1 MAGTDCPFG
10 GLLCRFDGYSP
21 LPASVSGVF
30 SGFLLSQQVPLCKAE
45 YLTISKAKCMGMKR
59 FLARLALV
67 CTGAFSVFSLS
78 APTLAVGAD
87 LRMIGLAVHQ
97 ETGREIYI
105 GAIHIDKLVPRPD
118 DLIGGSGPKLMEYRV
133 VARRTSIRS
142 LLGTML
148 LQGELASGE
157 APTAEVS
164 DFAAMIMATIKG
176 SLYAGD
182 ALELLLTNDDQTI
195 ALLNGLEFARTDNGY
210 VFDYLLG
217 GWVEERGPGTAFRS
231 SLLAANIDPSLLAAY
246 QAHEWSPERRGQV
259 AAWLAPVAEKEP
271 AIAAP
276 PEAVDTHIATAAAT
290 AATVALVDDAAASA
304 DIPQPESA
312 IAMPELSLAEDPAEE
327 LVKGASEEAPMEP
340 VQLALAAPASAPI
353 IEPQLPD
360 IARLDVV
367 EYSRRLASF
376 NNIVLRMVTEK
387 IRYPKAAVRRNLQGN
402 LELDLTL
409 LDDGS
414 LRAINVGRSSG
425 FDTLD
430 EAAIRAARKAFKSRG
445 LDTIDPVARAEYEDD
460 SGQLIVPVPVNF
472 MLME

>member
-1 MAGTDCPFG
+1 
-10 GLLCRFDGYSP
+10 
-21 LPASVSGVF
+21 
-30 SGFLLSQQVPLCKAE
+30 
-45 YLTISKAKCMGMKR
+45 MGMKR
-59 FLARLALV
+59 FLARLARV
-67 CTGAFSVFSLS
+67 CTVTFYLLSLS
-78 APTLAVGAD
+78 APTLAVSSD
-87 LRMIGLAVHQ
+87 LRMIGIAVHK

-105 GAIHIDKLVPRPD
+105 GAIHIDKLLPRPD
-118 DLIGGSGPKLMEYRV
+118 DLVSGSGPKVMEYRV

-157 APTAEVS
+157 GPTAEVS
-164 DFAAMIMATIKG
+164 DFAATIMANIKG

-182 ALELLLTNDDQTI
+182 ALELHLTADDQTI
-195 ALLNGLEFARTDNGY
+195 ALLNGLELARTDNGY

-231 SLLAANIDPSLLAAY
+231 SLLADTIDPSLLSVY
-246 QAHEWSPERRGQV
+246 KTHEWSPERREQV
-259 AAWLAPVAEKEP
+259 AAWLAPSAEVEAEIAEP
-271 AIAAP
+271 P
-276 PEAVDTHIATAAAT
+276 KAVDMHIATAAAT

-312 IAMPELSLAEDPAEE
+312 IAMPELSLTEDPAQEV
-327 LVKGASEEAPMEP
+327 VKDASEEVPMEP
-340 VQLALAAPASAPI
+340 VQLALAAPVLAPV
-353 IEPQLPD
+353 IEPELSD

-367 EYSRRLASF
+367 EYSQRLASF

-387 IRYPKAAVRRNLQGN
+387 IRYPKAAVRRSLQGN

-414 LRAINVGRSSG
+414 LVAVTVGRSSG

-430 EAAIRAARKAFKSRG
+430 EAAIRAARKAFKNGG
-445 LDTIDPVARAEYEDD
+445 LETIDPVARAEYKDD

>member
-1 MAGTDCPFG
+1 
-10 GLLCRFDGYSP
+10 
-21 LPASVSGVF
+21 
-30 SGFLLSQQVPLCKAE
+30 
-45 YLTISKAKCMGMKR
+45 MGMKR
-59 FLARLALV
+59 FLATLALV
-67 CTGAFSVFSLS
+67 CTGAFSLFSLS

-87 LRMIGLAVHQ
+87 LRMVGLAVHR

-105 GAIHIDKLVPRPD
+105 GAIHIDKLVARPE
-118 DLIGGSGPKLMEYRV
+118 DLVGGSGPKLMEYRV

-148 LQGELASGE
+148 LQGELASGK
-157 APTAEVS
+157 APSTEVS
-164 DFAAMIMATIKG
+164 DFAAMIMANIKG

-195 ALLNGLEFARTDNGY
+195 ALLNGLELARTDKGD

-231 SLLAANIDPSLLAAY
+231 SLLAADIDASLLAAY
-246 QAHEWSPERRGQV
+246 QAHEWSPGRRQQV
-259 AAWLAPVAEKEP
+259 AAWLAPVAEEEP
-271 AIAAP
+271 EITAP
-276 PEAVDTHIATAAAT
+276 AEAVDTHIAMTAAT
-290 AATVALVDDAAASA
+290 AATVALVDDAAAAA

-312 IAMPELSLAEDPAEE
+312 IAMPELSLTEDPAAE
-327 LVKGASEEAPMEP
+327 VINSASKEAPMEP

-353 IEPQLPD
+353 IEPELPD
-360 IARLDVV
+360 IARLDAV
-367 EYSRRLASF
+367 EYSQRLASF

-387 IRYPKAAVRRNLQGN
+387 IRYPKAAVRRSLQGN

-414 LRAINVGRSSG
+414 LLAVNVGRSSG

-430 EAAIRAARKAFKSRG
+430 DAAIRAARKAFKNRA
-445 LDTIDPVARAEYEDD
+445 LDNIDPVARAEYEDD

>member
-1 MAGTDCPFG
+1 
-10 GLLCRFDGYSP
+10 
-21 LPASVSGVF
+21 
-30 SGFLLSQQVPLCKAE
+30 
-45 YLTISKAKCMGMKR
+45 MGMKR

-414 LRAINVGRSSG
+414 LLAINVGRSSG